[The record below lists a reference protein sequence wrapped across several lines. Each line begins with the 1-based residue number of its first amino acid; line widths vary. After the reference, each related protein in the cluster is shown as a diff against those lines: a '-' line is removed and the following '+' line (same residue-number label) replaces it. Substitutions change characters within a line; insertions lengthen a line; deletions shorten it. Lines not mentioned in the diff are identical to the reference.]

1 MQDPVRLDWVNIAG
15 ATSTTFTPANQHIAQ
30 PLRVVMTFTDNAG
43 VQERVVSAATG
54 VTQPDLAQNTAPFIV
69 PQQGVTGIPDTNA
82 LTNKAFD
89 LFLPLVTTF
98 GDNETNP
105 ALLTYSAT
113 LASGAALSTV
123 GLTFTTVP
131 DGAGGI
137 TGAHITGTVT
147 TAGPVSIRVTATDGG
162 PGTPMT
168 VTDTFIINVQQP
180 TGVPTTALAPEVFT
194 GSEDIQKSGTLLAG
208 TDTDGDALGFRLVQN
223 SATNGAVSI
232 NATTGAFLFNPS
244 LDFAGAATFQY
255 YVTDG
260 LYNSAPKTVTINFAP
275 VDDGTAD
282 VLLTGTAALGGT
294 LGAFVGFDPDGEVL
308 AGSETYQW
316 LFDGNTILGATNA
329 DYVVQTGD
337 VGHNISV
344 RVTYLDGQ
352 GNLNNGLSGN
362 LAPAVSEPIF
372 IGTLGVT
379 GVTGLNSPTMTAA
392 STIVDPD
399 GGPVA
404 PEYVWETS
412 LNGTTNWTVASA
424 GVSADTATFS
434 PTGTTT
440 AAGAFV
446 RVRMTYVDDGS
457 NLENIVGD
465 ATHYIINGNNSS
477 TLTGTAAADLIW
489 GQGGND
495 QITAGA
501 GNDFVQG
508 GSNGDTFFA
517 TVNDG
522 DDIYDGGT
530 GTDTYVMTATAAAA
544 NVNLTAGTAT
554 SAQTGNDQLISIENV
569 TGSSGNNVIVGSA
582 GSNTLIGNGG
592 NDSITGLAG
601 GDTIDGGTGNDT
613 FFFTIGDGNDDYTG
627 GTGSDTIDLSGITG
641 NTTLNLNSGNAS
653 GTQIGN
659 DTLSGIENIIGG
671 AGNDTITG
679 STQAN
684 ILRGGAGSD
693 NISAGSGNDTFVAV
707 AGDGNDTYNGQGGTD
722 TLDLSLITT
731 ATTVRLDLGTASG
744 VSIGNDTISN
754 IERILGGSGIDT
766 ITAGNAPETFTGN
779 GGADI
784 FQFRSAGA
792 IGSGAGNRAVITD
805 FAHGVDKID
814 LRFLDANQSSGGT
827 QHFTFGG
834 VISGASNPALGQV
847 AIRHLTVGGEAHTYI
862 EGNIQGFGG
871 NNDFQ
876 IDLLG
881 NIAIDANDFLFGP

>member
-1 MQDPVRLDWVNIAG
+1 
-15 ATSTTFTPANQHIAQ
+15 
-30 PLRVVMTFTDNAG
+30 
-43 VQERVVSAATG
+43 
-54 VTQPDLAQNTAPFIV
+54 
-69 PQQGVTGIPDTNA
+69 
-82 LTNKAFD
+82 
-89 LFLPLVTTF
+89 
-98 GDNETNP
+98 
-105 ALLTYSAT
+105 
-113 LASGAALSTV
+113 
-123 GLTFTTVP
+123 
-131 DGAGGI
+131 
-137 TGAHITGTVT
+137 
-147 TAGPVSIRVTATDGG
+147 
-162 PGTPMT
+162 
-168 VTDTFIINVQQP
+168 
-180 TGVPTTALAPEVFT
+180 
-194 GSEDIQKSGTLLAG
+194 
-208 TDTDGDALGFRLVQN
+208 
-223 SATNGAVSI
+223 
-232 NATTGAFLFNPS
+232 
-244 LDFAGAATFQY
+244 
-255 YVTDG
+255 
-260 LYNSAPKTVTINFAP
+260 
-275 VDDGTAD
+275 

-329 DYVVQTGD
+329 NYVVQAGD

-344 RVTYLDGQ
+344 RVTYVDGQ

-362 LAPAVSEPIF
+362 LAPAVSDPIF

-379 GVTGLNSPTMTAA
+379 GVTGINTPTMTAD

-457 NLENIVGD
+457 NLEEIQGT
-465 ATHYIINGNNSS
+465 AMHYIINGNGNS
-477 TLTGTAAADLIW
+477 TLVGTAAADLIW

-495 QITAGA
+495 QITAGG

-517 TVNDG
+517 TLNDG

-530 GTDTYVMTATAAAA
+530 GNDTYVMTATSAAA
-544 NVNLTAGTAT
+544 NVDLAAGTAS
-554 SAQTGNDQLISIENV
+554 SAQTGSDQLISIENV
-569 TGSSGNNVIVGSA
+569 TGSAGDNVIIGSA
-582 GSNTLIGNGG
+582 GSNELNGNGG
-592 NDSITGLAG
+592 NDFITGLAG
-601 GDTIDGGTGNDT
+601 GDRIDGGTGNDT
-613 FFFTIGDGNDDYTG
+613 FFFTIGDGNNDDYIG

-641 NTTLNLNSGNAS
+641 STTLNLNTGNTSGA
-653 GTQIGN
+653 QIGN

-684 ILRGGAGSD
+684 VFRGGAGTDS
-693 NISAGSGNDTFVAV
+693 ISAGNGNDTFVAV

-722 TLDLSLITT
+722 TLDMTAITT
-731 ATTVRLDLGTASG
+731 ATTVRLDTGSASG
-744 VSIGNDTISN
+744 VSIGTDTISN
-754 IERILGGSGIDT
+754 IERIIGGSGIDT

-792 IGSGAGNRAVITD
+792 AGNGLGNRAVITD
-805 FAHGVDKID
+805 FTHGVDKID
-814 LRFLDANQSSGGT
+814 LSFLDAFQGSAGT

-834 VISGASNPALGQV
+834 IISGATTAGLQQV
-847 AIRHLTVGGEAHTYI
+847 AIRHLIIAGEDHTLI
-862 EGNIQGFGG
+862 EGNIRGFGG
-871 NNDFQ
+871 NTDFQ